1 MRLCANFHCCCASR
15 NDPAVGMQNLTQLPA
30 PALCI
35 CAGNMMLFNS
45 DGLIQ
50 KYACPEDILRD
61 FYDLRLRYYAKRRSA
76 LLRVRSC
83 AGPGGPDLMR
93 APQSRACK

>member
-1 MRLCANFHCCCASR
+1 
-15 NDPAVGMQNLTQLPA
+15 
-30 PALCI
+30 
-35 CAGNMMLFNS
+35 MMLFNS

-50 KYACPEDILRD
+50 KYACPEDILRE

-83 AGPGGPDLMR
+83 PGPWGPALR
-93 APQSRACK
+93 PALQGRACEERMRRQKQRRQQGEVQRVRQFFLRCV